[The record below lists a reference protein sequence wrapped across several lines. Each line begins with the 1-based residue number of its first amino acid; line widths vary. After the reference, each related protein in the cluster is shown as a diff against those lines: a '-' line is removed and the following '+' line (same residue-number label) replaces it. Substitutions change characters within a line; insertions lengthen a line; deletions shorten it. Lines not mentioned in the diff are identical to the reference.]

1 VTSRP
6 TLRTVAGAFLD
17 EHTAG
22 SFVRGSGLQ
31 RSDCIRLCLKFCRK
45 YWERSI
51 AELPRD
57 SDPLTAPAA
66 EHAASILAEHKS
78 AIAGSLETATRV
90 ITRLDRLLTERGTVR
105 RRTEYGE
112 MVISAVGTGAV
123 NTSVPDAAGQLV
135 IVGNVLAGLDAS
147 PPLLPRATFAERYVD
162 RYEQLWAQ
170 AGADNLDA
178 HAPSRI
184 GLGSDERP
192 LLVSAPYRELD
203 HNWFLGSDRSIYDRY
218 RLHAK
223 RSAASRSVQARAAGG
238 PAGGRTDL
246 AELEVWRACQP
257 YGLAHQE
264 HRVALRSLYVAISAF
279 DPRSNSAAC
288 PTGTDGP
295 SRTWK
300 DWRAG
305 DTALSRQTWLDA
317 SMIEATSAY
326 IRIWRRSGVSGW
338 SAAERFSALD
348 LRLEQAS
355 EAAVRK
361 LWMDL
366 FRCEREQT
374 EPARSG
380 RLAAFVGTAFD
391 KGVAEALAR
400 WEDPGKGR
408 PAPDATR
415 TTATRLLLEKN
426 AALRAAVLADP
437 RGRSWAEP
445 YEQAARSAVGP
456 AWVQTYLSVREL
468 EEHLRLTTPDL
479 SCRTATTRSGGG

>member
-1 VTSRP
+1 MISRP

-17 EHTAG
+17 EHASG
-22 SFVRGSGLQ
+22 AFVRGSGLQ
-31 RSDCIRLCLKFCRK
+31 RSDCVRLCLKFCRK
-45 YWERSI
+45 HWDRSI
-51 AELPRD
+51 ADQPRD
-57 SDPLTAPAA
+57 CEPLVSQAVQ
-66 EHAASILAEHKS
+66 HAASILVAHRSMIE
-78 AIAGSLETATRV
+78 GSLEAAGTV
-90 ITRLDRLLTERGTVR
+90 ISTLERLLAERGTVR

-112 MVISAVGTGAV
+112 MVISAVGTAAV
-123 NTSVPDAAGQLV
+123 NGEVPDEAARRS
-135 IVGNVLAGLDAS
+135 IVGTVLAGLDAS
-147 PPLLPRATFAERYVD
+147 PPLLSRETFAERYVD
-162 RYEQLWAQ
+162 RYEQLWTQ
-170 AGADNLDA
+170 AGAGNLDSY
-178 HAPSRI
+178 APSRI

-223 RSAASRSVQARAAGG
+223 RSAASRSMPQTPPTA
-238 PAGGRTDL
+238 PTRTGDL

-257 YGLAHQE
+257 YGLAHDE

-279 DPRSNSAAC
+279 DPERGAGSAAA
-288 PTGTDGP
+288 P
-295 SRTWK
+295 SFRTWK

-305 DTALSRQTWLDA
+305 NVTLSRQTWLDE
-317 SMIEATSAY
+317 SMIAATRAY
-326 IRIWRRSGVSGW
+326 IRIWHRSRLSGRT
-338 SAAERFSALD
+338 ATERFGALD

-366 FRCEREQT
+366 FRCEREQH

-400 WEDPGKGR
+400 WEEPGRGR

-415 TTATRLLLEKN
+415 TTATRLLLERN
-426 AALRAAVLADP
+426 ASLRAAVLGDPSGSAWAD
-437 RGRSWAEP
+437 A
-445 YEQAARSAVGP
+445 YEQAARQAVGP
-456 AWVQTYLSVREL
+456 AWIQTYLSVREL
-468 EEHLRLTTPDL
+468 TMYLGD
-479 SCRTATTRSGGG
+479 TAATLGESSTSTQEVAR

>member
-1 VTSRP
+1 VISRP

-17 EHTAG
+17 EHASG
-22 SFVRGSGLQ
+22 AFVRGSGLQ

-45 YWERSI
+45 HWDGSI
-51 AELPRD
+51 ADYPRD
-57 SDPLTAPAA
+57 SEPLAGPAV
-66 EHAASILAEHKS
+66 EHASSILVSHRPTIE
-78 AIAGSLETATRV
+78 GSLDAAGKIILSLE
-90 ITRLDRLLTERGTVR
+90 RLLAERRTVR

-112 MVISAVGTGAV
+112 MVISAVGTSAV
-123 NTSVPDAAGQLV
+123 NDQVPDDAAQQA
-135 IVGNVLAGLDAS
+135 IAGNVLAGLNAS
-147 PPLLPRATFAERYVD
+147 PPLLSREMFAERYVD

-170 AGADNLDA
+170 AGAENLDA

-223 RSAASRSVQARAAGG
+223 RSAASRSMPAQTAPAAAGQSG
-238 PAGGRTDL
+238 DL

-257 YGLAHQE
+257 YGLAHAE

-279 DPRSNSAAC
+279 EPRCDAGSGAPGS
-288 PTGTDGP
+288 
-295 SRTWK
+295 SRKWK

-305 DTALSRQTWLDA
+305 NVALSGRGWLDE
-317 SMIEATSAY
+317 SMIEATRAY
-326 IRIWRRSGVSGW
+326 IRIWHRSRLSGRA
-338 SAAERFSALD
+338 AAEHFGALD

-366 FRCEREQT
+366 FRCEREQH

-400 WEDPGKGR
+400 WEEPGRGR

-415 TTATRLLLEKN
+415 TTATGLLLERS
-426 AALRAAVLADP
+426 ASLRAAVLADP
-437 RGRSWAEP
+437 RGDSWAEA
-445 YEQAARSAVGP
+445 YEQAARQAVGP
-456 AWVQTYLSVREL
+456 AWTQTYLSVCEL
-468 EEHLRLTTPDL
+468 RAYLGH
-479 SCRTATTRSGGG
+479 SAATLGDDQ

>member
-17 EHTAG
+17 EHAG
-22 SFVRGSGLQ
+22 TSFVRGSGLQ

-45 YWERSI
+45 YWERSV

-57 SDPLTAPAA
+57 TDPLTAQAA
-66 EHAASILAEHKS
+66 EHATSILSEHKS
-78 AIAGSLETATRV
+78 AIEGSLETTSRI
-90 ITRLDRLLTERGTVR
+90 ITKLDRLLTERGTIR

-112 MVISAVGTGAV
+112 MVISAVGTRAV
-123 NTSVPDAAGQLV
+123 NTALPPDDAAQQT
-135 IVGNVLAGLDAS
+135 IVGNVLAGIEAS
-147 PPLLPRATFAERYVD
+147 PPLLPRETFAERYVD

-170 AGADNLDA
+170 AGADNLDS

-223 RSAASRSVQARAAGG
+223 RSAASRSVHARGLTG
-238 PAGGRTDL
+238 PACRGTDL

-264 HRVALRSLYVAISAF
+264 HQVALRSLYVAISAF
-279 DPRSNSAAC
+279 DPQLESRLHS
-288 PTGTDGP
+288 TGTDGL

-305 DTALSRQTWLDA
+305 DKALSRQTWLDG
-317 SMIEATSAY
+317 SMIDATRAY
-326 IRIWRRSGVSGW
+326 IRIWRRSRVSGW
-338 SAAERFSALD
+338 SAADRFSALD

-374 EPARSG
+374 DPARSG

-400 WEDPGKGR
+400 WQEPGKGR
-408 PAPDATR
+408 PAPDTTR
-415 TTATRLLLEKN
+415 TTATTLLLEKN
-426 AALRAAVLADP
+426 AALRAAVLADL
-437 RGRSWAEP
+437 RGSSWAEP
-445 YEQAARSAVGP
+445 YEQAARQAVGR
-456 AWVQTYLSVREL
+456 AWVQTYLSVAEL
-468 EEHLRLTTPDL
+468 KEHLQLTTTVVG
-479 SCRTATTRSGGG
+479 SCES

>member
-1 VTSRP
+1 VISRP

-17 EHTAG
+17 EHASG
-22 SFVRGSGLQ
+22 AFVRGSGLQ
-31 RSDCIRLCLKFCRK
+31 RSDCVRLCLKFCRK
-45 YWERSI
+45 HWDRSI
-51 AELPRD
+51 ARQPRD
-57 SDPLTAPAA
+57 CEPLATPAV
-66 EHAASILAEHKS
+66 EHAASILVAHRSTIES
-78 AIAGSLETATRV
+78 SLEAAGTV
-90 ITRLDRLLTERGTVR
+90 ISTLERLLAARGTLR

-112 MVISAVGTGAV
+112 MVISAVGTAAV
-123 NTSVPDAAGQLV
+123 NGEVPDEAARRT
-135 IVGNVLAGLDAS
+135 IVGSVLAGLDAS
-147 PPLLPRATFAERYVD
+147 PPLLSRETFAERYVD
-162 RYEQLWAQ
+162 RYEQLWNQ
-170 AGADNLDA
+170 AGAGNLDS

-223 RSAASRSVQARAAGG
+223 RSAASRSVSQTTPAPAEAG
-238 PAGGRTDL
+238 DL

-257 YGLAHQE
+257 YGLAHSE

-279 DPRSNSAAC
+279 DPQCGAGSATA
-288 PTGTDGP
+288 PGY
-295 SRTWK
+295 SRKWK

-305 DTALSRQTWLDA
+305 NVALSPRTWLDE
-317 SMIEATSAY
+317 SMIEATRAY
-326 IRIWRRSGVSGW
+326 IRIWHRSRLSGRA
-338 SAAERFSALD
+338 AAERFGALD

-366 FRCEREQT
+366 FRCEREQH

-400 WEDPGKGR
+400 WEEPGRGR

-415 TTATRLLLEKN
+415 TTATRLLLERN
-426 AALRAAVLADP
+426 ASLRAAALGDP
-437 RGRSWAEP
+437 SGRSWAEA
-445 YEQAARSAVGP
+445 YEQAARQAVGP
-456 AWVQTYLSVREL
+456 AWIQTYLSVREL
-468 EEHLRLTTPDL
+468 ATYLQDTAATLGEEQ
-479 SCRTATTRSGGG
+479 